1 MKFVA
6 ALAIAAATAN
16 GAWNSC
22 SPGQYESALKS
33 FAQGLQMNTD
43 STDTDCFRK
52 VSKFTV
58 DLRQFFGSF
67 SNF

>member
-22 SPGQYESALKS
+22 SPGQYETALKS
-33 FAQGLQMNTD
+33 FAQGLQMDTTSV
-43 STDTDCFRK
+43 STDCYK
-52 VSKFTV
+52 KV
-58 DLRQFFGSF
+58 DLFTGDIKQFFGSF

>member
-22 SPGQYESALKS
+22 SPGQYQTALKS
-33 FAQGLQMNTD
+33 FAQGLQMDTTSV
-43 STDTDCFRK
+43 STDCYK
-52 VSKFTV
+52 TV
-58 DLRQFFGSF
+58 D
-67 SNF
+67 